1 MMTEMTQERLRAH
14 RNNIHRYQRLLA
26 THLSDLE
33 RAYIERRLTEERAG
47 VEAVLQQALPD
58 RLHARIGQATCGPT
72 TSPEMNA
79 LLRPADAFAHP
90 MDVVED
96 CDLTAYEKR
105 AILSSWAADACAVK
119 DTSELG
125 RSSGRATVSFDDIL
139 DALRI
144 LDSARHS
151 SADFSE
157 GGASIPPRK
166 SQETSPRLDC

>member
-1 MMTEMTQERLRAH
+1 MMTEMTLERLRAH

-33 RAYIERRLTEERAG
+33 RAYIERRITEERAAM
-47 VEAVLQQALPD
+47 EAVLQQALPD
-58 RLHARIGQATCGPT
+58 RLTARVGEAKRGPT
-72 TSPEMNA
+72 ASLEMNA
-79 LLRPADAFAHP
+79 LLHPADAFIHP

-119 DTSELG
+119 DTAKLG
-125 RSSGRATVSFDDIL
+125 RSFGRAAASFDDIL

-144 LDSARHS
+144 LDSARDPN
-151 SADFSE
+151 ADFSK
-157 GGASIPPRK
+157 GGSSTSAGRSP
-166 SQETSPRLDC
+166 ETSPRFDC